1 MMLGNLDCSGHVIG
15 YNPKHRRTAPKS
27 VCRVGNLIQSAVT
40 GVRAVADEQITVLA
54 IDDDPAIVDMIRA
67 GLGAEGMRVLGAV
80 DGGEGIDILGRE
92 NVDVVLL
99 DIMMPRVDGW
109 MALMDI
115 RNNPATADIPVIML
129 SGKTQDLAK
138 ILAFKQGVQQYVT
151 KPFNVLELA
160 ARVESLVR
168 VRRRAA
174 GEHGYHSDSEFRKLA
189 VRKGGRTV
197 LLTIDDIIYLS
208 ARNKST
214 YAHTYENQFLVDQT
228 LGELEAKLG
237 RESFARVH
245 RSYLVNLNKVKEILR
260 VDGSYVVVAS
270 DRDETH
276 VPVARRQVREFREAV
291 GI

>member
-1 MMLGNLDCSGHVIG
+1 MEE
-15 YNPKHRRTAPKS
+15 
-27 VCRVGNLIQSAVT
+27 
-40 GVRAVADEQITVLA
+40 RAVADEPIHVLVV
-54 IDDDPAIVDMIRA
+54 DDDAAIVDMVRA
-67 GLGAEGMRVLGAV
+67 ALEAEGMVVYGAADGAEGLEVLGT
-80 DGGEGIDILGRE
+80 ERI
-92 NVDVVLL
+92 DVVVL

-115 RNNPATADIPVIML
+115 RNSPVLADMPVIML
-129 SGKTQDLAK
+129 SAKTEDLAK

-151 KPFNVLELA
+151 KPFNVMELA
-160 ARVESLVR
+160 ARVEGLARQRRSL
-168 VRRRAA
+168 AA
-174 GEHGYHSDSEFRKLA
+174 DQGGSAESEFRKLA

-197 LLTIDDIIYLS
+197 LLNIDDIVLLS

-214 YAHTYENQFLVDQT
+214 YAHTYENQYLVDMT
-228 LGELEAKLG
+228 LGELEDRLVK
-237 RESFARVH
+237 ESFARVH

-276 VPVARRQVREFREAV
+276 IPVARRQVRAFREAV

>member
-1 MMLGNLDCSGHVIG
+1 MVDEPIHVL
-15 YNPKHRRTAPKS
+15 
-27 VCRVGNLIQSAVT
+27 VV
-40 GVRAVADEQITVLA
+40 
-54 IDDDPAIVDMIRA
+54 DDDEAIVEMIRL
-67 GLGAEGMRVLGAV
+67 GLEADGMVVFGGS
-80 DGGEGIDILGRE
+80 DGGEGIDVLGRE
-92 NVDVVLL
+92 RIDVVVL

-115 RNNPATADIPVIML
+115 RNNPATSDMPVIML
-129 SGKTQDLAK
+129 TAKTQDLAK
-138 ILAFKQGVQQYVT
+138 VLAFKQGVQQYVT
-151 KPFNVLELA
+151 KPFNIMELS

-168 VRRRAA
+168 GRRRATA
-174 GEHGYHSDSEFRKLA
+174 SIQQNGEPDFHKLA

-197 LLTIDDIIYLS
+197 LLTIGDIVFLS

-214 YAHTYENQFLVDQT
+214 YAHTYENQYLVDMT
-228 LGELEAKLG
+228 LGELESKMT

-260 VDGSYVVVAS
+260 VDGCYMVVAG

-276 VPVARRQVREFREAV
+276 IPVARRQARAFREAV

>member
-1 MMLGNLDCSGHVIG
+1 MTDEQTHVLVVDDD
-15 YNPKHRRTAPKS
+15 AEVVS
-27 VCRVGNLIQSAVT
+27 LIQ
-40 GVRAVADEQITVLA
+40 
-54 IDDDPAIVDMIRA
+54 A
-67 GLGAEGMRVLGAV
+67 GLEAENMCVFAAS
-80 DGGEGIDILGRE
+80 DGGEGIEVLGRE
-92 NVDVVLL
+92 RIDVVVL

-115 RNNPATADIPVIML
+115 RDNPATADLPVIML
-129 SGKTQDLAK
+129 TAKDQDLAK

-160 ARVESLVR
+160 ARVESLAR
-168 VRRRAA
+168 GRRRVAA
-174 GEHGYHSDSEFRKLA
+174 DAGIALEAEFRKLA

-197 LLTIDDIIYLS
+197 LLTIEDIVLLS

-214 YAHTYENQFLVDQT
+214 YAHTYENQYLVDMT
-228 LGELEAKLG
+228 LGELEEKLA
-237 RESFARVH
+237 RESFTRVH

-260 VDGSYVVVAS
+260 VDGSYVVVAA

-276 VPVARRQVREFREAV
+276 IPVARRQVRQFREAV

>member
-1 MMLGNLDCSGHVIG
+1 MPDESIHVL
-15 YNPKHRRTAPKS
+15 
-27 VCRVGNLIQSAVT
+27 V
-40 GVRAVADEQITVLA
+40 
-54 IDDDPAIVDMIRA
+54 IDDDRSVVDMIRMGLESDGMRVYGA
-67 GLGAEGMRVLGAV
+67 GDGAEGIEV
-80 DGGEGIDILGRE
+80 IDRE
-92 NVDVVLL
+92 RIDVVIL

-115 RNNPATADIPVIML
+115 RNNPATADLPVIML
-129 SGKTQDLAK
+129 SAKNQDLAK

-151 KPFNVLELA
+151 KPFNILELS

-168 VRRRAA
+168 GRRRMSGDTVGGSEA
-174 GEHGYHSDSEFRKLA
+174 EFRKLA

-197 LLTIDDIIYLS
+197 LLTIDDIVYLS

-214 YAHTYENQFLVDQT
+214 YAHTYENQYLVDLT
-228 LGELEAKLG
+228 LGELETRLG
-237 RESFARVH
+237 RETFARVH

-276 VPVARRQVREFREAV
+276 IPVARRQVRQFRESV